1 MWYLCLRK
9 RKAAQPEGP
18 RAVDL
23 DVHLA
28 WMQRQH
34 ESGTIL
40 FSGPCVKRGLGI
52 YVIRAAS
59 EEEAS
64 RIASDDPF
72 TRDGQ
77 CEFELLE
84 WDVRQALGAGPFTSA
99 AIAAQT
105 SRPPPHV

>member
-9 RKAAQPEGP
+9 RKAVQPEGP

-28 WMQRQH
+28 WMQRQQQ
-34 ESGTIL
+34 SGTIL

-59 EEEAS
+59 EEEAT

-99 AIAAQT
+99 AIQAQT
-105 SRPPPHV
+105 ARPPLHV

>member
-9 RKAAQPEGP
+9 RKALQPDGP

-34 ESGTIL
+34 EAGVIL

-59 EEEAS
+59 EAEAT
-64 RIASDDPF
+64 RIAEDDPF

-84 WDVRQALGAGPFTSA
+84 WDVRQALGAGPFTTA
-99 AIAAQT
+99 AIQAQT
-105 SRPPPHV
+105 SRAPLHV